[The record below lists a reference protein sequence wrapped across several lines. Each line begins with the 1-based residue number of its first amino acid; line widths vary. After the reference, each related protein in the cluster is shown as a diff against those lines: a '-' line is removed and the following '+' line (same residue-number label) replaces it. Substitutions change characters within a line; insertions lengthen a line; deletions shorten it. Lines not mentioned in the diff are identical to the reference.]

1 MGSVWIY
8 FYFFLDEKGSH
19 AVAVLFNCEQTL
31 FEGAL
36 FASESVLI

>member
-1 MGSVWIY
+1 MGSVWII
-8 FYFFLDEKGSH
+8 FFLDEKGSH